1 MRHDMKTIR
10 LIYPQW
16 QGGDIARWIPEIDDK
31 DFAARGYALGARLLD
46 WLVPAGDTETYTV
59 PVATGP
65 APRVVADGVL
75 DRDIIARQT
84 RAALDILGV
93 ASPDRIVTLGG
104 ECSTSV
110 APFTYLSD
118 RYDGDLAVVWID
130 AHPDITLP
138 GDAYTGY
145 HAMAVTACMGMG
157 DRQITGILPARID
170 PSRIMYVGLRDWER
184 DEIRLRHRRYGIPF
198 ATPEAMRTDSREVT
212 DWLKTCGASRVA
224 IHLDLDVLDPAEII
238 AAVGIIDGGMTM
250 AEVSRTIN
258 DIANEKELVALTV
271 AEHMPRTAMRMQ
283 MLLGSL
289 PLIGR

>member
-31 DFAARGYALGARLLD
+31 DFAARGYARGARLLD
-46 WLVPAGDTETYTV
+46 WLVPAGDTETYPV

-110 APFTYLSD
+110 APFTYLAD
-118 RYDGDLAVVWID
+118 HYDGDLAVVWID

-138 GDAYTGY
+138 GDAYTGLSC
-145 HAMAVTACMGMG
+145 HGRDSLHGDGRPADHRHTACP
-157 DRQITGILPARID
+157 D
-170 PSRIMYVGLRDWER
+170 
-184 DEIRLRHRRYGIPF
+184 
-198 ATPEAMRTDSREVT
+198 
-212 DWLKTCGASRVA
+212 
-224 IHLDLDVLDPAEII
+224 
-238 AAVGIIDGGMTM
+238 
-250 AEVSRTIN
+250 
-258 DIANEKELVALTV
+258 
-271 AEHMPRTAMRMQ
+271 
-283 MLLGSL
+283 
-289 PLIGR
+289 

>member
-1 MRHDMKTIR
+1 M
-10 LIYPQW
+10 
-16 QGGDIARWIPEIDDK
+16 
-31 DFAARGYALGARLLD
+31 
-46 WLVPAGDTETYTV
+46 PAGDTETYTV

-110 APFTYLSD
+110 APFTYLAD

-271 AEHMPRTAMRMQ
+271 AELMPRTAMRMQ